1 MNVSS
6 ELIDRLRDPGE
17 KQAII
22 WLAIL
27 ALPAAILLL
36 VAIIVS
42 FGLVLIFIGILF
54 LAQYLAEL
62 FAAAYIKSNAIEVGE
77 QQLTDVHHAVQTCC
91 ERLGIQEPIAVYVLQ
106 ENLWNA
112 FAAKLAF
119 RRVVVLLS
127 GALDSILLKG
137 DMKQLTWLIGHEI
150 GHHAAGHLDFIARFL
165 ELGAWFPWIYLWY
178 SRRRELTCD
187 RIGLYCCGSVDSALL
202 AISNLTVGAQLA
214 ANVNVDQ
221 AIAQWYKHSHEICV
235 IYRTIYSTHPPKL
248 WRMEA
253 IRKAAVIMG
262 MMGKRDTVQR
272 PVMEKLM

>member
-17 KQAII
+17 KQAFI

-27 ALPAAILLL
+27 ALPLALLLL
-36 VAIIVS
+36 VAIIAS
-42 FGLVLIFIGILF
+42 FGLGLIVIGIF
-54 LAQYLAEL
+54 LLARYLAEL

-77 QQLTDVHHAVQTCC
+77 QQLPDVHYAVQTCC
-91 ERLGIQEPIAVYVLQ
+91 ERLGIREPIAVYVLQ

-112 FAAKLAF
+112 FAAKLAS

-137 DMKQLTWLIGHEI
+137 DMNQLTWLIGHEI
-150 GHHAAGHLDFIARFL
+150 GHHAAGHLDFLAKFL
-165 ELGAWFPWIYLWY
+165 ELGAWLPWIYPWY

-214 ANVNVDQ
+214 ADVNVDQ
-221 AIAQWYKHSHEICV
+221 AIAQWYKHSHEIYV
-235 IYRTIYSTHPPKL
+235 IYRTIYSKHPPKL

-262 MMGKRDTVQR
+262 MMGKRDTVQK
-272 PVMEKLM
+272 PVM